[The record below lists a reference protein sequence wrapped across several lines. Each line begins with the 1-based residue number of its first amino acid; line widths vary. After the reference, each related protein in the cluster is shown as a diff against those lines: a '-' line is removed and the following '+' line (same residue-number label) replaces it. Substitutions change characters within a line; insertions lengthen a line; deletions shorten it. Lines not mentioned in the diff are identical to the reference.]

1 MNKMIFLFCILFAL
15 GCTNL
20 TDPFVGKW
28 QYYTA
33 SSELF
38 SHDVAHLIEI
48 EKVGSAKSNVYKA
61 IIASKGTSKEYTLIK
76 DSLNTLKDPTS
87 KIGTYFALGDD
98 GGLFLII
105 TEKIW
110 IEYKRID

>member
-1 MNKMIFLFCILFAL
+1 MNKVIYVVCILFFL
-15 GCTNL
+15 GCVSR

-28 QYYTA
+28 QYYSA
-33 SSELF
+33 SSKLLSYDA
-38 SHDVAHLIEI
+38 SHFIEVRK
-48 EKVGSAKSNVYKA
+48 EGGAKSDVYTL
-61 IIASKGTSKEYTLIK
+61 IMPSKGISKEYTLIK

-87 KIGTYFALGDD
+87 KTGTYFALGDD
-98 GGLFLII
+98 GGLFLIV